1 MVFADVPGMR
11 PKGTSIQL
19 EQRRRQAVELLKQ
32 GHNPTQVAR
41 MVGADNWSVT
51 RWKHAYDK
59 GGETALAGKPHP
71 GRRPKLTRRK
81 LGQLAGMLL
90 KGARHYGYSTDLW
103 TLSRVAEVIE
113 DHWGVTY
120 HPGHVWKLLLLM
132 KWSCQK
138 PERRARERNEEAI
151 AGWRRE
157 DWPRIKKRPKKR
169 AKRRVS

>member
-1 MVFADVPGMR
+1 
-11 PKGTSIQL
+11 
-19 EQRRRQAVELLKQ
+19 
-32 GHNPTQVAR
+32 
-41 MVGADNWSVT
+41 MVGADDWSVT
-51 RWKHAYDK
+51 RWKQAYDK
-59 GGETALAGKPHP
+59 SGETALCGKPHP
-71 GRRPKLTRRK
+71 GRKPKLTRRK

-90 KGARHYGYSTDLW
+90 KGARQYGYATDLW

-113 DHWGVTY
+113 DHWGVSY

-132 KWSCQK
+132 NWSCQK

-169 AKRRVS
+169 AKRSVPG